1 MDHFLIPRDNS
12 YVALMRRRQKER
24 KKTEHRRQEKLEET
38 RFQMNYIPHVSPQRP
53 SALEEFEE
61 PVANG
66 QSVPLRRGW
75 KKTLVSIFGVKTSLL
90 LSSFQ
95 SICEI

>member
-1 MDHFLIPRDNS
+1 M
-12 YVALMRRRQKER
+12 ALMRRRQKER
-24 KKTEHRRQEKLEET
+24 EKTEHGRQERLEET
-38 RFQMNYIPHVSPQRP
+38 CFQMSYVPRVSPETQCFGRG
-53 SALEEFEE
+53 FEE